1 MHKKTLND
9 KGLFLP
15 LYVSNEHNIW
25 FYSMYFLYFHDG
37 EEIENFEWMIYS
49 TIWREA
55 WWCVYKVTDTDLY
68 FDREVQTTFLRL

>member
-1 MHKKTLND
+1 
-9 KGLFLP
+9 
-15 LYVSNEHNIW
+15 
-25 FYSMYFLYFHDG
+25 MYFLYFHDG

-55 WWCVYKVTDTDLY
+55 WWCVYKVIDTDLY